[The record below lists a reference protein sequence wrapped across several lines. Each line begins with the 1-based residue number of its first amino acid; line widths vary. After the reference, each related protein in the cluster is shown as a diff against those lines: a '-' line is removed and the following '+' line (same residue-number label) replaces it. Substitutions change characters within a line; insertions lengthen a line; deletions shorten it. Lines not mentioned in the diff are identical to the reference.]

1 MFSVK
6 KFVSVAAA
14 VCVMAVSSVTMAAT
28 DISDGVVRVEG
39 VSGLGQSF
47 AVQRIAARVIAE
59 RNLAEQIH
67 GVQIDGNTTV
77 ENAIVTSDVI
87 NAKVSGLIKGAR
99 EVSVTQDEYGYVHV
113 IMEMPV
119 YGGSNSLAA
128 AVLPQVPQQG
138 FLPPSDIIPVDKI
151 AGVAL
156 KPDSTGVNAAVAA
169 PTVPATQVPAV
180 NQATVGNL
188 YGATGQYTGL
198 IVDCSGMGLQ
208 TAMAPAVFTEGRKVV
223 YGLENFSHDQVIN
236 RGYVGYS
243 KSLTAGVERAGSN
256 PMIVKAESIDKF
268 CSPVVSKEDAAKILA
283 ENQMNGFLS
292 TGNVVFIK

>member
-6 KFVSVAAA
+6 KLVSVAAA
-14 VCVMAVSSVTMAAT
+14 VCVMAVSSVTLAAT
-28 DISDGVVRVEG
+28 DISSGKIVVEG
-39 VSGLGQSF
+39 IGGAGQTMSNGYRAATVDAYRLF
-47 AVQRIAARVIAE
+47 AEEV
-59 RNLAEQIH
+59 N
-67 GVQIDGNTTV
+67 GVQIDADTTV
-77 ENAIVTSDVI
+77 ENSIVTSDI
-87 NAKVSGLIKGAR
+87 IKTKVKGVIKGAKV
-99 EVSVTQDEYGYVHV
+99 VSRSVDGNGYYHV
-113 IMEMPV
+113 VMELPV
-119 YGGSNSLAA
+119 YGGANSLAA

-156 KPDSTGVNAAVAA
+156 KPDSTGANAVA

-243 KSLTAGVERAGSN
+243 KSLTAGVERAGNN

>member
-1 MFSVK
+1 MFGLK
-6 KFVSVAAA
+6 KFASVMA
-14 VCVMAVSSVTMAAT
+14 VVCLMAVSSVAMAAT
-28 DISDGVVRVEG
+28 DISDGIIRAEG
-39 VSGLGQSF
+39 ISGLGQSF

-59 RNLAEQIH
+59 RNLAE
-67 GVQIDGNTTV
+67 QIDGNTTV

-99 EVSVTQDEYGYVHV
+99 EVSVAQDEYGYVHV
-113 IMEMPV
+113 IMEMPI
-119 YGGSNSLAA
+119 YGASNSLAA
-128 AVLPQVPQQG
+128 VTMPQIPQQE
-138 FLPPSDIIPVDKI
+138 FLTPSDIIPVDKI
-151 AGVAL
+151 TEV
-156 KPDSTGVNAAVAA
+156 STTITDIEGESGAKTSIN
-169 PTVPATQVPAV
+169 T
-180 NQATVGNL
+180 NQATMGNL

-243 KSLTAGVERAGSN
+243 KSLTAGVERAGNN

-292 TGNVVFIK
+292 TGNVVFVK

>member
-28 DISDGVVRVEG
+28 DISSGKIVVEG
-39 VSGLGQSF
+39 IGGAGQSMSNGY
-47 AVQRIAARVIAE
+47 IAAKVDALRLIAE
-59 RNLAEQIH
+59 EVH
-67 GVQIDGNTTV
+67 GVQIDADTTV
-77 ENAIVTSDVI
+77 ENSISTSDIIKTKVKGVVKG
-87 NAKVSGLIKGAR
+87 AKV
-99 EVSVTQDEYGYVHV
+99 VSRSVDGNGYYHV
-113 IMEMPV
+113 VMELPV
-119 YGGSNSLAA
+119 YGGANSLAA
-128 AVLPQVPQQG
+128 AVLPQVPQQS

-156 KPDSTGVNAAVAA
+156 KPESTGVNAAV

-292 TGNVVFIK
+292 TGNVVFVK

>member
-119 YGGSNSLAA
+119 YGGSKSLAA

>member
-119 YGGSNSLAA
+119 YGGANSLAA

-156 KPDSTGVNAAVAA
+156 KPESTGTNAVA
-169 PTVPATQVPAV
+169 PTIPATQVPAV

-243 KSLTAGVERAGSN
+243 KSLTAGVERAGNN

-292 TGNVVFIK
+292 TGNVVFVK

>member
-1 MFSVK
+1 MFGLK
-6 KFVSVAAA
+6 KFASVMA
-14 VCVMAVSSVTMAAT
+14 VVCLMAVSSVAMAAT
-28 DISDGVVRVEG
+28 DISDGIIRAEG
-39 VSGLGQSF
+39 ISGLGQSF

-99 EVSVTQDEYGYVHV
+99 EVSVAQDEYGYVHV
-113 IMEMPV
+113 IMEMPI
-119 YGGSNSLAA
+119 YGASNSLAA
-128 AVLPQVPQQG
+128 VTMPQIPQQE
-138 FLPPSDIIPVDKI
+138 FLTPSDVIPVDKI
-151 AGVAL
+151 TEV
-156 KPDSTGVNAAVAA
+156 STTITDIEGESGAKTSIN
-169 PTVPATQVPAV
+169 T
-180 NQATVGNL
+180 NQATMGNL

-292 TGNVVFIK
+292 TGNVVFVK